1 MIELYGTLGPAC
13 ANRRMIAKMFE
24 EGMSGM
30 RLNLS
35 HGGLSQS
42 TGMLK
47 EFEAAARQWPK
58 RRLMIDLQG
67 PELRIGDESSQ
78 ILLADKEEFFF
89 SSETFSLPAI
99 VLEALDKGDELLLD
113 DGRISCT
120 VIGAEAKKTKVMVRT
135 GGVLKARKNIKVVG
149 KDIHGAP
156 LTSQDM
162 ENIKLAK
169 SFHVNEVMCPFVTTA
184 RQLAKTREALEQHGC
199 GDFRVFAKIENKEG
213 MRRLEE
219 ILPLA
224 DVIVIARGDL
234 GNDMPLWELPAAQ
247 KEIEEKC
254 LLAGKGFL
262 VVTQMLASMA
272 QNPVP
277 TRAELLDIFNA
288 VLDGASALMLTNETA
303 EGRHPD
309 KAMMYLRRTAQEAEK
324 WRKGGIAHD

>member
-13 ANRRMIAKMFE
+13 ADRRTLAKMFE

-35 HGGLSQS
+35 HGGLSHS
-42 TGMLK
+42 TGMLQ
-47 EFEAAARQWPK
+47 EFEAAAKPWPR

-67 PELRIGDESSQ
+67 PELRIGDESSP
-78 ILLADKEEFFF
+78 ILLVDKEEFFF

-99 VLEALDKGDELLLD
+99 VLEVLEKGDELLLD

-120 VIGAEAKKTKVMVRT
+120 VTGKEVKKTRVMVRT
-135 GGVLKARKNIKVVG
+135 GGMLKARKNIKVVG
-149 KDIHGAP
+149 KDVHGAS
-156 LTSQDM
+156 LTSQDT

-184 RQLAKTREALEQHGC
+184 RQLIQTRAALEQHGC
-199 GDFRVFAKIENKEG
+199 GDFRIFAKIENKEG
-213 MRRLEE
+213 MRHLEE
-219 ILPLA
+219 ILSLA

-254 LLAGKGFL
+254 LAAGKEFL
-262 VVTQMLASMA
+262 VVTQMLASMT

-303 EGRHPD
+303 EGKYPD
-309 KAMMYLRRTAQEAEK
+309 KAMMYLRRTAQEAKK
-324 WRKGGIAHD
+324 WQKGGINHD